1 MEAKFEEKSL
11 CKLCTNFEQEVN
23 KCRQEKNSLQSK
35 YTDLFLEREV
45 EGVKYKTE
53 IKIAKQ
59 KMDCSNSEIK
69 VLSNQINQYE
79 ERLHCKD
86 ISLLE
91 MEHKVC
97 EQRNEINKLH
107 EDCSLLKT
115 QVINKSDTKQSNL
128 LAVSKSTNT
137 ESNVHQVDVA
147 SKNNVSNS
155 TPVVVNNGKQKN
167 LQSSGNFNKGRE
179 KRKEILMIGTSNTK
193 YISAK
198 YMSFGS
204 ANVNKI
210 IKYKIQECMEYI
222 GTIDDPNVNYDAIIL
237 HILGNDIEHKTPEE
251 SIAIF
256 QTLIDQI
263 RKKKISKKLIIS
275 LGLPKKDGIKNR
287 NVEKLNIMIKDK
299 FGDANDIFLCDNSN
313 LSFRG

>member
-11 CKLCTNFEQEVN
+11 CKLCTNFEQEFN
-23 KCRQEKNSLQSK
+23 KCRQEKNSLQGK
-35 YTDLFLEREV
+35 YADLFLEREV
-45 EGVKYKTE
+45 EGIKYKTE
-53 IKIAKQ
+53 IKIAKL

-107 EDCSLLKT
+107 EDYSLLKT

-155 TPVVVNNGKQKN
+155 TPVVVNNEKQKN

-198 YMSFGS
+198 YLSFGS
-204 ANVNKI
+204 ANVKKI
-210 IKYKIQECMEYI
+210 IKYKIQEGMEYI
-222 GTIDDPNVNYDAIIL
+222 GTIADPNVNYDAIIL

-251 SIAIF
+251 CIAIF

-263 RKKKISKKLIIS
+263 RKKNKQ
-275 LGLPKKDGIKNR
+275 
-287 NVEKLNIMIKDK
+287 ETCH
-299 FGDANDIFLCDNSN
+299 FTWTA
-313 LSFRG
+313 